1 MRAEDLLTQ
10 TGTAHGI
17 DFKSVAGNSSNTK
30 GAAKKR
36 RRSREE
42 VRENPGG
49 GEDAKGTAYRTSR
62 ALTRFIESLGLGAQG
77 ISSEGYGW
85 SAVVWTLNISRS
97 PRVRAILH
105 TGLLGECV
113 KLAARYRWKD
123 TVRKRNGENDD
134 YLEALCRLVL
144 AEECDKAKF
153 AENIPIEVKLQRYL
167 DALHVTQETWDKD
180 LGFKYQALQV
190 AYQTWFSGAM
200 GVIQRRI
207 NGEPL
212 EAEYLEEC
220 AWAQNPEY
228 A

>member
-10 TGTAHGI
+10 IGTPHGI

-30 GAAKKR
+30 GDARKR

-42 VRENPGG
+42 VRDNPGG

-62 ALTRFIESLGLGAQG
+62 ALTKFIESLGLGAQG

-85 SAVVWTLNISRS
+85 SSVVWTLNISRS

-113 KLAARYRWKD
+113 KLSARYRWKD
-123 TVRKRNGENDD
+123 TVRHRNGEDD
-134 YLEALCRLVL
+134 NYIEDLCRLVL
-144 AEECDKAKF
+144 MEEWEKAKF
-153 AENIPIEVKLQRYL
+153 SGNRQRYL
-167 DALHVTQETWDKD
+167 DVMRVTEEVWDKD
-180 LGFKYQALQV
+180 LGYKYQALQV
-190 AYQTWFSGAM
+190 AYQTWFSGTM

-220 AWAQNPEY
+220 SWAQNPEY